1 MKGYPPRVGQVP
13 RKEQYKNSTL
23 SSISIVADLF
33 WKRNNSR
40 AVIKDADLESIT
52 EWMVNVLLI

>member
-13 RKEQYKNSTL
+13 RKEQYKNSTS
-23 SSISIVADLF
+23 SSICIVADLL

-40 AVIKDADLESIT
+40 AVIKDADSGKKMQIPE
-52 EWMVNVLLI
+52 V